1 MSSCGTF
8 LRHNFDMIERKRSE
22 TGWREL
28 NPHPKF
34 FNLLIMK
41 GYFEYGSIMY
51 TRRAHMG
58 QYAVILQAIKALQA
72 DLCQ

>member
-8 LRHNFDMIERKRSE
+8 LRHNFDMKLC
-22 TGWREL
+22 WREL

-72 DLCQ
+72 DLCQKRTLT